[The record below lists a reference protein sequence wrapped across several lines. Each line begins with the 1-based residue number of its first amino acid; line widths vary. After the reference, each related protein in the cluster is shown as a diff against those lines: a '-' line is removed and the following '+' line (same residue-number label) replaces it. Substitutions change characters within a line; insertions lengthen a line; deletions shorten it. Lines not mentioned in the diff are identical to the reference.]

1 MHTRKLGSQE
11 LEVPAIGL
19 GCMGMTIQYGELD
32 DEESK
37 ATINHSLDIGGS
49 LLNSSDAYGKGKNE
63 ALIGEAI
70 KGRRDDVI
78 LNTKFGNVTTA
89 DGKPGANGRPEYV
102 KEACEASL
110 QRLGTDYIDV
120 YSQHRVD
127 TEVPIEETV
136 GAMARLIEE
145 GKVRYLGL
153 SEAAPGTIRRAHAE
167 APISCVETEYSLWSR
182 DVEAEILPTCQ
193 ELGISLMPYAPLGR
207 GFLSGT
213 IKSVDDLIEGDRRS
227 AHPRFA
233 AENIEENNKKVAVIE
248 QIAETRGFKPA
259 QVAIAWILAQD
270 EMIVPIPGTKHRKY
284 LDENV
289 RAIDIALDEDQIK
302 QLSDAF
308 PAGETAG
315 DRYPAGQMKRLG
327 L

>member
-1 MHTRKLGSQE
+1 MRTRKLGSQG

-32 DEESK
+32 DEESI
-37 ATINHSLDIGGS
+37 ATIHHSLDIGLN

-63 ALIGEAI
+63 TLIGEAI
-70 KGRRDDVI
+70 KDCRSEVI
-78 LNTKFGNVTTA
+78 LNTKFGNVTNA
-89 DGKPGANGRPEYV
+89 EGKPDVNGRPKYV

-110 QRLGTDYIDV
+110 RRLRTDHIDI

-127 TEVPIEETV
+127 TDVPIEETV

-145 GKVRYLGL
+145 GKVSYIGL
-153 SEAAPGTIRRAHAE
+153 SEAAPETIRRAHAE

-182 DVEAEILPTCQ
+182 DVEEEILPTCI

-207 GFLSGT
+207 GFLTGT
-213 IKSVDDLIEGDRRS
+213 IKSTDDLIEGDRRS

-233 AENIEENNKKVAVIE
+233 QENIEENNKKVAVIE
-248 QIAETRGFKPA
+248 RIAEGRGFKPA
-259 QVAIAWILAQD
+259 QVALAWVLAQH
-270 EMIVPIPGTKHRKY
+270 ENIVPIPGTKHRKY
-284 LDENV
+284 LDENA
-289 RAIDIALDEDQIK
+289 RAMDIALIDDILQ
-302 QLSDAF
+302 QLNETF
-308 PAGETAG
+308 PVGGTAGE
-315 DRYPAGQMKRLG
+315 RYPAGQMKRLG

>member
-1 MHTRKLGSQE
+1 MRTRKLGSQG

-49 LLNSSDAYGKGKNE
+49 LLNSSDAYGNGKNE
-63 ALIGEAI
+63 ILVGEAI
-70 KGRRDDVI
+70 KGRRADVI
-78 LNTKFGNVTTA
+78 LNTKFGQVRNP
-89 DGKPGANGRPEYV
+89 DGTGTVNGRPDYV

-110 QRLGTDYIDV
+110 QRLGTDHIDIF
-120 YSQHRVD
+120 SQHRVD
-127 TEVPIEETV
+127 TDVPIEETV
-136 GAMARLIEE
+136 GAMAQLITE
-145 GKVRYLGL
+145 GKVRYIGL
-153 SEAAPGTIRRAHAE
+153 SEAAPETIRRAHAE

-213 IKSVDDLIEGDRRS
+213 IKSTDDLIEGDRRS

-248 QIAETRGFKPA
+248 KIAEGRGFKPA
-259 QVAIAWILAQD
+259 QVAIAWVLAQD

-289 RAIDIALDEDQIK
+289 RAIDIALIDDQIK

-315 DRYPAGQMKRLG
+315 ERYPEGQMKRLG

>member
-1 MHTRKLGSQE
+1 MRTRKLGSQG

-32 DEESK
+32 DVESA
-37 ATINHSLDIGGS
+37 ATINHALDIGLS
-49 LLNSSDAYGKGKNE
+49 LLNTSDAYGKGKNE
-63 ALIGEAI
+63 TLIGEAI

-78 LNTKFGNVTTA
+78 INTKFGNVS
-89 DGKPGANGRPEYV
+89 DGTNGRPEYV

-110 QRLGTDYIDV
+110 QRLGIDHIEI

-136 GAMARLIEE
+136 GAMKRLIDE
-145 GKVRYLGL
+145 GKVSYLGL
-153 SEAAPGTIRRAHAE
+153 SEAAPETIRRAHAE
-167 APISCVETEYSLWSR
+167 APITCVETEYSLWSR

-207 GFLSGT
+207 GFLTGT
-213 IKSVDDLIEGDRRS
+213 IKSADDLIEGDRRS

-233 AENIEENNKKVAVIE
+233 QENIEENNRKVAVIE
-248 QIAETRGFKPA
+248 KIAESRGFKPA
-259 QVAIAWILAQD
+259 QVAIAWVLAQD
-270 EMIVPIPGTKHRKY
+270 ELIVPIPGTKHRKY

-289 RAIDIALDEDQIK
+289 RATDIALLDDQIQ
-302 QLSDAF
+302 QLNDAF
-308 PAGETAG
+308 PSGETAG

>member
-1 MHTRKLGSQE
+1 MRTRKLGSQG

-32 DEESK
+32 DVESI

-49 LLNSSDAYGKGKNE
+49 LLNTSDSYGKGKNE
-63 ALIGEAI
+63 TLIGEAI
-70 KGRRDDVI
+70 KGRRNDVI
-78 LNTKFGNVTTA
+78 LNSKFGQVTNP
-89 DGKPGANGRPEYV
+89 DGTGGVNGRPDYV

-110 QRLGTDYIDV
+110 QRLGTDYIDIF
-120 YSQHRVD
+120 SQHRVD

-136 GAMARLIEE
+136 GAMAQLITE

-153 SEAAPGTIRRAHAE
+153 SEAAPETIRRAHAE

-182 DVEAEILPTCQ
+182 DVETEILPTCQ

-207 GFLSGT
+207 GFLSGS
-213 IKSVDDLIEGDRRS
+213 IKGIDDLIEDDRRR

-233 AENIEENNKKVAVIE
+233 AENIETNNQKVAVIE
-248 QIAETRGFKPA
+248 KIAESRGFKPA
-259 QVAIAWILAQD
+259 QVAIAWVLAQD

-284 LDENV
+284 LDENI
-289 RAIDIALDEDQIK
+289 RAMDIALMVDQIK
-302 QLSDAF
+302 LLNDTF
-308 PAGETAG
+308 PIGETAG
-315 DRYPAGQMKRLG
+315 ERYPAGQMKRLG